1 MNKPDQ
7 TLGLSQQGEEKLL
20 LPTLTETQPVT
31 CPTTFREGLLS
42 LPGDTNPFGFLFH
55 VVYTVQA
62 ISRWDNVAHHLRRA
76 KEPLGNSYLD
86 KSQFLP
92 FTHHR
97 VRLLKSPRKSL
108 GCVTVICASGI

>member
-20 LPTLTETQPVT
+20 LHTLTETEPVT
-31 CPTTFREGLLS
+31 CPTTFREDLLS

-62 ISRWDNVAHHLRRA
+62 ISRWDNAEHHLGRA
-76 KEPLGNSYLD
+76 K
-86 KSQFLP
+86 
-92 FTHHR
+92 
-97 VRLLKSPRKSL
+97 
-108 GCVTVICASGI
+108 